1 MSSRNSIAKWRNL
14 RDVSQDK
21 LAKHLGINR
30 ALLSQIETGKVLP
43 STKMLIEMARFLD
56 CLITDLYREGNNE

>member
-21 LAKHLGINR
+21 LAKHLVINR